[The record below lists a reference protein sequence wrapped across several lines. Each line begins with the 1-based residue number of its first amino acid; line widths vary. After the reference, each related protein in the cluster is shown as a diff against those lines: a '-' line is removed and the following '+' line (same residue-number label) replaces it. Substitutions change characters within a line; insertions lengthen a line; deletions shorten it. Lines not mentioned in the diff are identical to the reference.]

1 MSLLSIHIIFRQKNN
16 TEKKTDEKNIQLLI
30 ISSRLVFDL
39 KQRVLVW
46 YTCRY
51 KTEIPEVNSLSSVY

>member
-1 MSLLSIHIIFRQKNN
+1 MSLLSIHIIFRQK
-16 TEKKTDEKNIQLLI
+16 TIQKKTDEKIIQLLI

>member
-1 MSLLSIHIIFRQKNN
+1 MSLLSIHIIFRQK
-16 TEKKTDEKNIQLLI
+16 TIQKKTDEKNIQLLI

>member
-1 MSLLSIHIIFRQKNN
+1 MSLLSIHIIFRQK
-16 TEKKTDEKNIQLLI
+16 TIQKKTDEKIIQLLI

-51 KTEIPEVNSLSSVY
+51 KTEIPEVNSLSSVF

>member
-1 MSLLSIHIIFRQKNN
+1 MSLLSIHIIFRQKKQYG
-16 TEKKTDEKNIQLLI
+16 KKTDEKNIQLLI